1 MVRIKQGINE
11 GWGSEYSL
19 DQLIENIGI
28 FEPIVVETQPE
39 FDFLWSMQLM
49 IGREFTILLL
59 DRDENLTG
67 YPPSFVKIDIP
78 L

>member
-1 MVRIKQGINE
+1 MLVQIKDYRGDWRQTT
-11 GWGSEYSL
+11 L
-19 DQLIENIGI
+19 DKLLQHIGI

-49 IGREFTILLL
+49 IGRQFTILLL